1 MHELIICFFSQ
12 REKASC
18 LIHSRFNF
26 VSAELRAMTMMK
38 TKMTIIRAIKMY
50 QMQFERLF
58 EVKSTQMMSNHGKG
72 RRLDPPTALPPKKI
86 RLRPFPTTNRVE
98 KKSRLY
104 YIQYHNLITGRA
116 NSDSNMNIRRIKLQ
130 ISAHKDLPFANQLS
144 EKSVLNIK
152 SAFYYPQSWEYK
164 EHIDSLTHL
173 HH

>member
-1 MHELIICFFSQ
+1 MFL
-12 REKASC
+12 
-18 LIHSRFNF
+18 
-26 VSAELRAMTMMK
+26 AELRAMTMTK

-104 YIQYHNLITGRA
+104 YIQYHNLIIDRA
-116 NSDSNMNIRRIKLQ
+116 KSDSNMNILEGSSYKFLLISIRRLLINSQ
-130 ISAHKDLPFANQLS
+130 RNQ
-144 EKSVLNIK
+144 
-152 SAFYYPQSWEYK
+152 
-164 EHIDSLTHL
+164 
-173 HH
+173 

>member
-1 MHELIICFFSQ
+1 MARH
-12 REKASC
+12 
-18 LIHSRFNF
+18 
-26 VSAELRAMTMMK
+26 
-38 TKMTIIRAIKMY
+38 
-50 QMQFERLF
+50 
-58 EVKSTQMMSNHGKG
+58 
-72 RRLDPPTALPPKKI
+72 
-86 RLRPFPTTNRVE
+86 RVE

-130 ISAHKDLPFANQLS
+130 ISAHKYLPFANQFS